1 MNVFG
6 LLFLH
11 KTGLSTITQEAFSTY
26 LKHCVC
32 VELILLY
39 KTGTSTTT
47 QEVLSMALGAK

>member
-1 MNVFG
+1 MFG
-6 LLFLH
+6 LLLLY
-11 KTGLSTITQEAFSTY
+11 KTGTSTITQEAFSTY
-26 LKHCVC
+26 LKHCMC